1 MRRGKDALDSG
12 CCQPCDLQP
21 PLGEPLRVSQHQW
34 SLGGAALMQ
43 AKSSQVALERGKS
56 LAIPGWWR
64 HLGFPSTTG
73 KRPVGV
79 VVQDVS
85 GPTSGQ
91 VEDDHVNGG
100 S

>member
-1 MRRGKDALDSG
+1 
-12 CCQPCDLQP
+12 
-21 PLGEPLRVSQHQW
+21 
-34 SLGGAALMQ
+34 MQ
-43 AKSSQVALERGKS
+43 AGSLAQVALERGKS

-64 HLGFPSTTG
+64 HLGSPPRQAQGRWFPSTTG

-79 VVQDVS
+79 VLHDRQKAGGGSSQDVW